1 MEDTEAMTEDMEEG
15 EITMTLEIMVAS
27 SPAMGPWRETT
38 LVAETQVHHMVV
50 AMDPVEGAAAAA
62 AAEEEEGAMALGD
75 INYIMFWLQF
85 LAGEARRWAKEM
97 SGKPQVTLRQSSESI
112 RGTLK
117 SDITAAKSEKF
128 MEEGLYTQDMS
139 ADDTP
144 P

>member
-1 MEDTEAMTEDMEEG
+1 
-15 EITMTLEIMVAS
+15 
-27 SPAMGPWRETT
+27 
-38 LVAETQVHHMVV
+38 
-50 AMDPVEGAAAAA
+50 
-62 AAEEEEGAMALGD
+62 
-75 INYIMFWLQF
+75 
-85 LAGEARRWAKEM
+85 M
-97 SGKPQVTLRQSSESI
+97 SGKPQVTLRQPSESI

>member
-50 AMDPVEGAAAAA
+50 AMDPVAGAAA
-62 AAEEEEGAMALGD
+62 AAEEGAAMALGD

-117 SDITAAKSEKF
+117 SDITAAKSEMF